1 MIELTA
7 NAYVWIKAFHIIAVI
22 AWMAGLLYL
31 PRLFVYHCDAEAGSK
46 QSETFKIMER
56 RLFRGILNPA
66 AFFVLLLGGLLLV
79 NLNETAW
86 FTAWLIT
93 KLILLIVLFT
103 LHGMMGRWYRDF
115 ANDGNKRSR
124 NFFRYINEVPAI
136 LMVFIVILAVVRP
149 F

>member
-7 NAYVWIKAFHIIAVI
+7 NTYIWIKAFHIIAVI

-31 PRLFVYHCDAEAGSK
+31 PRLFVYHCDAKAGSQ
-46 QSETFKIMER
+46 QSETFKVMER
-56 RLFRGILNPA
+56 RLLRGIMNPA

-79 NLNETAW
+79 SMNETAW
-86 FTAWLIT
+86 LTGWLIT

-115 ANDGNKRSR
+115 SNDRNKRSST
-124 NFFRYINEVPAI
+124 FFRYMNEAPAI